1 MVGGRL
7 CQAAVVDGEQ
17 ATTDLSRRAGPLVGP
32 GLVLREWNPRDLTAM
47 VELFDDP
54 DVGRWTPLPSP
65 FTLVDAGARLLRARE
80 PDRLLLAVTTDGRR
94 PLGEV
99 LLTADGEL
107 GYVLGRQH
115 RGHGLATRA
124 LLLLREHAHHTVGL
138 DVLRLRIDPENRA
151 SVSVAQRTGFRL
163 ARPAAET
170 VEQKGRQVTLDVW
183 EHARPP
189 GDATG

>member
-1 MVGGRL
+1 M
-7 CQAAVVDGEQ
+7 VDGEQ
-17 ATTDLSRRAGPLVGP
+17 AMTDLGRRSGPLVGP
-32 GLVLREWNPRDLTAM
+32 GLVLREWDPDDLPAM
-47 VELFDDP
+47 VELFDDS

-80 PDRLLLAVTTDGRR
+80 PDRLLLAVTTDGRQ

-99 LLTADGEL
+99 LLTAEGEL

-115 RGHGLATRA
+115 RGQGLATRA
-124 LLLLREHAHHTVGL
+124 LLLLREHAHRTVGL
-138 DVLRLRIDPENRA
+138 DVLRLRIDPDNRA
-151 SVSVAQRTGFRL
+151 SVSVAQRAGFRL

-170 VEQKGRQVTLDVW
+170 VEQKGRRVTLDVW